1 MAPDRGRALA
11 GGILYLVTFVTSI
24 PAAALYAPLL
34 AGEPA
39 DPTAAAWSA
48 VLEVALALACIGT
61 AVVLFPLLRPSGELG
76 AIGFVAART
85 LEAAIILIGVI
96 AVLSLATLRADGTA
110 SEDPVARL
118 LVELHRW
125 AFLLG
130 PGLIPAINALCIA
143 PVVFRARLVPRAIPI
158 VGMVGIPLL
167 LASATASIFGA
178 LDQTAPIAALLAAPI
193 ALWELSLGIGLI
205 VRGARGAR
213 RVS

>member
-11 GGILYLVTFVTSI
+11 GGVLYLVTFVTSV

-61 AVVLFPLLRPSGELG
+61 AVVLLPLLRPSGELG

-96 AVLSLATLRADGTA
+96 AVLSLATL
-110 SEDPVARL
+110 
-118 LVELHRW
+118 
-125 AFLLG
+125 
-130 PGLIPAINALCIA
+130 
-143 PVVFRARLVPRAIPI
+143 I

-167 LASATASIFGA
+167 LASATASVFGA
-178 LDQTAPIAALLAAPI
+178 LDQTAPLAALLAAPI
-193 ALWELSLGIGLI
+193 ALWELSLGVGLI
-205 VRGARGAR
+205 VRGVR